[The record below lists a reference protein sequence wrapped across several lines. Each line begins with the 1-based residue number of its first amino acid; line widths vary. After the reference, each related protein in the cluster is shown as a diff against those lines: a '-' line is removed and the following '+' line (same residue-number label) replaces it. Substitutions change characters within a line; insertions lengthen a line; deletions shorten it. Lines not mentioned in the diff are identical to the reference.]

1 MVLCYICH
9 DKIKNDICTL
19 DCKHQYHIE
28 CIKQIRRLACP
39 ACNKEITELP
49 DNIMNNIQKRIKE
62 DKELREI
69 IDELDILLDELNDIA
84 KRSQVIVMNTN

>member
-1 MVLCYICH
+1 
-9 DKIKNDICTL
+9 
-19 DCKHQYHIE
+19 
-28 CIKQIRRLACP
+28 
-39 ACNKEITELP
+39 
-49 DNIMNNIQKRIKE
+49 MNNIQKRIKE